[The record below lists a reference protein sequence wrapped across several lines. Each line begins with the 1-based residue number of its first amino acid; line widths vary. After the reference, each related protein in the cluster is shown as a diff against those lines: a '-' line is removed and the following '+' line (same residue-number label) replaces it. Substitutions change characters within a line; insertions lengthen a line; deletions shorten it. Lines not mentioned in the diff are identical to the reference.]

1 MYNWKNKSDKDKVK
15 FITAQQERMV
25 RMRQKYEDLWEVIVK
40 IFRPRRYDIL
50 GMRLKGE
57 QYGADIYDQG
67 PSNSLAK
74 FSGGRVGYMV
84 NRAVPWIQFT
94 SLDDTLM
101 QLDHIKEYMQ
111 NAAVQVLFAAGRSN
125 FYSAVVPSSLDADSI
140 GTSVMVPLIDEKM
153 DRVVFDV
160 VHPSD
165 SYIGT
170 DQFGDANVYHRCPL
184 KLTRNSAE
192 AMFTAEKLPK
202 TWYTDE
208 KPQQLKDPLQEDRY
222 IWAVYP
228 NDDRD
233 EGSLDQ
239 ADKPFKVFVVLLGN
253 TEASKENLVYER
265 GRDNF
270 PICYRTGRESGAQY
284 GTSISA
290 DCLTAALVS
299 NKLAEK
305 GVLAA
310 HMAVEPPKI
319 ASKSVRPSLRTDPG
333 GTTFVD
339 NMATEG
345 VKTWMDRLNWPITD
359 AQIQRLDDQIQDR
372 MFIRF
377 FEMLSAGD
385 IKIRTAF
392 EVSQMMAEKA
402 TLMSTIVD
410 TFEQECLA
418 PAIGVLIQEETKA
431 GRMPP
436 VPDEILATGGN
447 VDIRY
452 LGPLAQLQRS
462 LLRSKGTIDALS
474 LIQQMMEMN
483 EQVGWKF
490 DWLGLVEDVAV
501 AQGMPQKFILSD
513 SEVDAIA
520 QEHAAKQQAQEQA
533 ALLEV
538 AGKAAP
544 GLGKAPET
552 GSPVSNLQEQIET

>member
-1 MYNWKNKSDKDKVK
+1 MYNWKNKSDKQKVK
-15 FITAQQERMV
+15 FITAQHERMV
-25 RMRQKYEDLWEVIVK
+25 RMRQLYEDLWELIVK

-50 GMRLKGE
+50 GMRQKGE

-67 PSNSLAK
+67 PSNALAK

-84 NRAVPWIQFT
+84 NRAVPWIQFST
-94 SLDDTLM
+94 LDDTLM
-101 QLDHIKEYMQ
+101 QLDHIKEYLQ

-125 FYSAVVPSSLDADSI
+125 FYSAVVPASLDADSI
-140 GTSVMVPLIDEKM
+140 GTSVMVPMLDERK
-153 DRVVFDV
+153 DRVMFDV
-160 VHPSD
+160 VHPSN

-170 DQFGDANVYHRCPL
+170 DQFGDANVYHRSPL
-184 KLTRNSAE
+184 RLTRNSAE
-192 AMFTAEKLPK
+192 EMFGSDRLPL

-208 KPQQLKDPLQEDRY
+208 KPKQLKEPMQEDRY
-222 IWAVYP
+222 LWTVYP
-228 NDDRD
+228 NDDR
-233 EGSLDQ
+233 ESGSLLDE
-239 ADKPFKVFVVLLGN
+239 DKPFKVLVVLRGDN
-253 TEASKENLVYER
+253 SSKDDNLVYER

-290 DCLTAALVS
+290 DCLTAALVT

-305 GVLAA
+305 GILAA
-310 HMAVEPPKI
+310 HMAVEPPTI
-319 ASKSVRPSLRTDPG
+319 VSKSLRPSLNLSPG
-333 GTTFVD
+333 GKTFVD
-339 NMATEG
+339 NIATES
-345 VKTWMDRLNWPITD
+345 VKTVLESLRWPITD

-385 IKIRTAF
+385 IKVRTAF
-392 EVSQMMAEKA
+392 EVSQMMSEKA

-418 PAIGVLIQEETKA
+418 PSIGVLIQEETKA

-436 VPDEILATGGN
+436 VPDEILMAGGN

-462 LLRSKGTIDALS
+462 LLRSKGTIDALG

-490 DWLGLVEDVAV
+490 DWLGLAEDVAV

-513 SEVDAIA
+513 AEVGKIA
-520 QEHAAKQQAQEQA
+520 QEDAERQAAEQQA
-533 ALLEV
+533 ALMEV

-544 GLGKAPET
+544 GLGKSPEE
-552 GSPVSNLQEQIET
+552 GSPVAELTEAVSA